1 MDDETQVTGNEA
13 PAKIADTADTQLNE
27 ADVQVEETP
36 EATQVETEVK
46 AEDTVEKLYA
56 GKYKTVE
63 DLESAYKNAESK
75 IGQTASEKAELAKKL
90 EGTFIEQ
97 EVAQSQQLLDDG
109 YEIDPVA
116 QKVERLERNDSV
128 SRFIFAHPDADGEAV
143 KQILLNDPSIP
154 LIGSYDARLEFAYLK
169 SQNMS
174 SSKAIAEAK
183 KNTATET
190 QAKIVEKQTAQVE
203 AAQQT
208 ATAVDE
214 KAELKEKIASG
225 TLTERVQARRE
236 YIRKYLI

>member
-1 MDDETQVTGNEA
+1 
-13 PAKIADTADTQLNE
+13 
-27 ADVQVEETP
+27 
-36 EATQVETEVK
+36 
-46 AEDTVEKLYA
+46 
-56 GKYKTVE
+56 
-63 DLESAYKNAESK
+63 
-75 IGQTASEKAELAKKL
+75 
-90 EGTFIEQ
+90 
-97 EVAQSQQLLDDG
+97 
-109 YEIDPVA
+109 
-116 QKVERLERNDSV
+116 
-128 SRFIFAHPDADGEAV
+128 
-143 KQILLNDPSIP
+143 
-154 LIGSYDARLEFAYLK
+154 
-169 SQNMS
+169 MS